1 MVTRKQA
8 IPLTPSVTAV
18 KYLICFGSGATLL
31 LFLYFVYL
39 ALFTLLALLFCVS
52 VLVPSLFYS
61 DELGQELVLNF
72 PT

>member
-1 MVTRKQA
+1 
-8 IPLTPSVTAV
+8 
-18 KYLICFGSGATLL
+18 LICFGSGATLL